1 MKKIPRLSLVGP
13 APSDAPTSSTQPQ
26 SNTSA
31 HSEAHKRRR
40 SVPLNQL
47 IRVRDDVDTLTL
59 LTHAS
64 EILDSLTAIS
74 ANFADEFDGS
84 KRHVAVA
91 MKQLSA
97 LAEILICRARDNL
110 DPHGP
115 QTSFGPET
123 RH

>member
-1 MKKIPRLSLVGP
+1 MKKTPQLSLVGS
-13 APSDAPTSSTQPQ
+13 ASSDAPASSPQPQ
-26 SNTSA
+26 SNTTA
-31 HSEAHKRRR
+31 RTEATRRRR

-64 EILDSLTAIS
+64 EILDSLVAIS
-74 ANFADEFDGS
+74 ANLAEEFDGS

-97 LAEILICRARDNL
+97 LAEILVCRARDNL
-110 DPHGP
+110 DPQGP
-115 QTSFGPET
+115 QTSEPET

>member
-31 HSEAHKRRR
+31 RSEAHNRRR

-64 EILDSLTAIS
+64 EILDSLAAIS

-115 QTSFGPET
+115 QTSSGPET

>member
-1 MKKIPRLSLVGP
+1 MKKITRLSLVGS
-13 APSDAPTSSTQPQ
+13 ASSDAPTTSTQSP
-26 SNTSA
+26 SNTTA
-31 HSEAHKRRR
+31 RSEATSRRR

-59 LTHAS
+59 LIHAS

-97 LAEILICRARDNL
+97 LAEILVCRARDNL
-110 DPHGP
+110 DPQGAP
-115 QTSFGPET
+115 PSRPET
-123 RH
+123 CH

>member
-1 MKKIPRLSLVGP
+1 MKKITRLSLVGP
-13 APSDAPTSSTQPQ
+13 APSDAPTSSIQ
-26 SNTSA
+26 SQLNTTA
-31 HSEAHKRRR
+31 RSEAQNRRR
-40 SVPLNQL
+40 SIPLNQL

-64 EILDSLTAIS
+64 EILESLTAIS

-91 MKQLSA
+91 MRQLTA
-97 LAEILICRARDNL
+97 LAEILVCRARDNL
-110 DPHGP
+110 DPQGP
-115 QTSFGPET
+115 KTSTGPET

>member
-1 MKKIPRLSLVGP
+1 MKKTPQLSLVGS
-13 APSDAPTSSTQPQ
+13 APSDAPTSSTQPP
-26 SNTSA
+26 SNT
-31 HSEAHKRRR
+31 SEAHKRRR

-64 EILDSLTAIS
+64 EILDSLAAIS

-110 DPHGP
+110 DPQKP
-115 QTSFGPET
+115 QNTTGPET

>member
-1 MKKIPRLSLVGP
+1 MKKTPQLSLVGS
-13 APSDAPTSSTQPQ
+13 APSDAPATSLQQQ
-26 SNTSA
+26 SNISA
-31 HSEAHKRRR
+31 RSEATKRRR

-64 EILDSLTAIS
+64 EILDSLVAIS
-74 ANFADEFDGS
+74 ANLVDEFDGS

-97 LAEILICRARDNL
+97 LAEILVCRARDNL
-110 DPHGP
+110 DPQGP
-115 QTSFGPET
+115 QTCGPET